1 MHIRL
6 LLSLILIQ
14 LTAAVVLPSL
24 DPNWDTLSSDESV
37 AENPV
42 KKLPRSGLAPIYR
55 VNQAVKNRYIVVYN
69 DEASEEDVN
78 SHNSWISAMAE
89 KRDST
94 SESEEDDEHAL
105 EFFTLSRFRGYL
117 GWFLGSVLQSIQESP
132 QIKYVEEDARVQ
144 VHETTEQKDA
154 TWGISRISHRG
165 QNKSSGSYIHD
176 PEGGRGVTAYVVDTG
191 VRAWDSDF
199 EGRAKYLT
207 SFAFPYIPVDIHGH
221 GTHVAGTIG
230 SKTYG
235 VAKKVEIV
243 GVGVLGPSGSG
254 RTSDIIKGIEYAVQQ
269 HNEAVKE
276 GKKGFKGST
285 INLSIGGGALNALD
299 AASNAAVDAGIH
311 VVVAA
316 GNENDDSC
324 LYLPS
329 RSSKVITVGATDE
342 NDERYNLSNF
352 GKCVDINAPGVDVE
366 SIGLA
371 ESPTKMTGTSMA
383 SPHIAGL
390 VAYFLSLHPDLNSEF
405 GGDLVAPKDMKSR
418 LIDYATRD
426 VILGLDLNT
435 VNILGFNGA
444 KQPGEF
450 WE

>member
-1 MHIRL
+1 MHIRFF
-6 LLSLILIQ
+6 LSLIKVQ
-14 LTAAVVLPSL
+14 LAAAVVLPSL
-24 DPNWDTLSSDESV
+24 DINSDTLSTDESV
-37 AENPV
+37 PGNPI
-42 KKLPRSGLAPIYR
+42 KRLPRSGLAPIYR

-69 DEASEEDVN
+69 DEASEEDVS
-78 SHNSWISAMAE
+78 SHNSWISSMAQ

-94 SESEEDDEHAL
+94 SDEEDDEHAL

-117 GWFLGSVLQSIQESP
+117 GWFLGSVLQSIQDSP
-132 QIKYVEEDARVQ
+132 QIKYVEEDARVE
-144 VHETTEQKDA
+144 VHETKEQKDA
-154 TWGISRISHRG
+154 TWGISRVSHRG

-191 VRAWDSDF
+191 VRAWDPDF
-199 EGRAKYLT
+199 EGRAQYLK
-207 SFAFPYIPVDIHGH
+207 SFAFPQIPVDMHGH

-243 GVGVLGPSGSG
+243 GVGVLGPLGTG
-254 RTSDIIKGIEYAVQQ
+254 RTSDIIKGIEYAVEQ
-269 HNEAVKE
+269 HKKAVKE

-285 INLSIGGGALNALD
+285 INLSIGGGALNAMD
-299 AASNAAVDAGIH
+299 AASSAAVDAGIH

-329 RSSKVITVGATDE
+329 RSDKVITVGATDK
-342 NDERYNLSNF
+342 NDKRYELSNF

-371 ESPTKMTGTSMA
+371 ESPDKKTGTSMA

-390 VAYFLSLHPDLNSEF
+390 IAYFLSLQPDVNSEF
-405 GGDLVAPKDMKSR
+405 GGKLVAPKDMKSR
-418 LIDYATRD
+418 LIDYATKD

-435 VNILGFNGA
+435 VNILGFNGG
-444 KQPGEF
+444 KKPGDF